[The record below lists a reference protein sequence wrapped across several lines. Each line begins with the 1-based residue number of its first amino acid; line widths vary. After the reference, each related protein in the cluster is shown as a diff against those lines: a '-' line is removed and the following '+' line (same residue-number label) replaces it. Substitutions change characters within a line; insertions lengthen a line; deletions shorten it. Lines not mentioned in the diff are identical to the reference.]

1 MSKVF
6 TQCEILELIRKYNN
20 TDRQTIKQ
28 NLRRIMQ
35 ERRLKAKDITELGYN
50 KNNVGAW
57 LGKTV
62 SNIPMIHQALDIST
76 NFNFDVREFL
86 KENKTC

>member
-1 MSKVF
+1 MF
-6 TQCEILELIRKYNN
+6 MTQYEFLELIRKYNN
-20 TDRQTIKQ
+20 TDRQIIKQ

-35 ERRLKAKDITELGYN
+35 EKGFKARDITALGYN

-86 KENKTC
+86 KENKAC